1 MTPMKIDQLSRSP
14 FLPPPLSSYVQ
25 NSSNLLTLDVQ
36 FQTKPPVPFPL
47 ETIRNQL
54 KGNIILRWL
63 LYIIRSF
70 LQVHSRFEYQLI
82 NPVWLSIDLWFNW
95 SQSCP
100 QSKFKKLKISFLL
113 SPYSENTLIDA
124 FRRWSQGWAEV
135 SLTAFSW
142 LYILVCAAVPKY
154 LEISP

>member
-1 MTPMKIDQLSRSP
+1 MTPMKIDQSSRSP

-54 KGNIILRWL
+54 KGNIILGWL

-70 LQVHSRFEYQLI
+70 LQVRSRFEYQLI

-124 FRRWSQGWAEV
+124 FRRWSQGWAEA

-142 LYILVCAAVPKY
+142 LYILVCAAVQKY

>member
-1 MTPMKIDQLSRSP
+1 MKIDQLSRSP
-14 FLPPPLSSYVQ
+14 YLPPPFSSYVQ

-54 KGNIILRWL
+54 KGNIILGWL

-70 LQVHSRFEYQLI
+70 LQVRSRFECQLI
-82 NPVWLSIDLWFNW
+82 NPVWLSIDFLSFNW

-113 SPYSENTLIDA
+113 YPYSETTLIDH
-124 FRRWSQGWAEV
+124 FRRWSQGWAEA

-142 LYILVCAAVPKY
+142 LYILVCAVVQKY
-154 LEISP
+154 HEICP

>member
-1 MTPMKIDQLSRSP
+1 MKIDQLSRPP

-25 NSSNLLTLDVQ
+25 NFSNLLTLDVQ

-54 KGNIILRWL
+54 KGNIILGWL
-63 LYIIRSF
+63 LCIIRSF
-70 LQVHSRFEYQLI
+70 LQVRSRFECQLI
-82 NPVWLSIDLWFNW
+82 NPVWLSIDFLSFNW
-95 SQSCP
+95 SQCCP

-113 SPYSENTLIDA
+113 YPYSENTLIDA
-124 FRRWSQGWAEV
+124 FRRWSQGWAEA

-142 LYILVCAAVPKY
+142 LCILVCAVVQKY
-154 LEISP
+154 HEICP